1 MDLRSKGW
9 RVSEDNR
16 LKGSKILAEIPED
29 VTKAAAD
36 HEGVA
41 KTAAE
46 KESQLGANARLRL
59 ASGRESIGNF
69 AIEVRASDGDIRK
82 CVQQAIKDSQKLQ
95 RAVARDSSLES
106 EIADHLV
113 KAAQG
118 LYVLNF
124 ITTLA

>member
-9 RVSEDNR
+9 RVCEDNR

-29 VTKAAAD
+29 VTKY
-36 HEGVA
+36 ERVA
-41 KTAAE
+41 KTAVE

-59 ASGRESIGNF
+59 ASGHENIENF
-69 AIEVRASDGDIRK
+69 AIEVRASDSDIRK
-82 CVQQAIKDSQKLQ
+82 CVQQAIKRSQKLR

-113 KAAQG
+113 KSAQG